1 MKQFIKNFMFRGALF
16 CGLGPV
22 IAAVVY
28 IFLSANGTVTTVP
41 VSAYIQEIFT
51 STLMAFIA
59 AGISAVY
66 TVEKLALPLAGL
78 IQGSVLLLDYLSIYL
93 LNGWLKPSLTAIVI
107 FIVIF
112 IAVFASIWLII
123 YKSVQR
129 QIEKFNKSIGNNQ
142 SPFNS

>member
-1 MKQFIKNFMFRGALF
+1 MKQFIKNFIHRGAMF

-22 IAAVVY
+22 IAAIVY
-28 IFLSANGTVTTVP
+28 IFLSANGTVENVP
-41 VSAYIQEIFT
+41 VSTYIQEIFT

-66 TVEKLALPLAGL
+66 TVDKLAFPLAGL

-93 LNGWLKPSLTAIVI
+93 FNGWLKPNPAAIVI
-107 FIVIF
+107 FVVIF
-112 IAVFASIWLII
+112 AAGFAAIWLII

-129 QIEKFNKSIGNNQ
+129 QIKKLNENIG
-142 SPFNS
+142 

>member
-1 MKQFIKNFMFRGALF
+1 MKQFIKTFLHRGALF

-22 IAAVVY
+22 IAAAVY
-28 IFLSANGTVTTVP
+28 IFLSASGTVTTIA
-41 VSAYIQEIFT
+41 VSAYIREVFT

-78 IQGSVLLLDYLSIYL
+78 IQGAVLLLDYLSIYL
-93 LNGWLKPSLTAIVI
+93 LNGWLKPSLMTIVI

-112 IAVFASIWLII
+112 VAVFAAIWLTV
-123 YKSVQR
+123 YVCVQR
-129 QIEKFNKSIGNNQ
+129 QIKKLNENIGNA
-142 SPFNS
+142 